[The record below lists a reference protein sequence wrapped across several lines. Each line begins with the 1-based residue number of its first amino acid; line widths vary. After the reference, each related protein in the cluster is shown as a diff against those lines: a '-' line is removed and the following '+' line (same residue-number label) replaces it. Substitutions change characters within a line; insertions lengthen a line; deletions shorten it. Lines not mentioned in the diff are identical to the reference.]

1 MLENMSRLER
11 EGERRPKGDAGGA
24 GDPES
29 PQKGQLRHD
38 VIGAAAQACGSSTKH
53 KR

>member
-24 GDPES
+24 GES

-38 VIGAAAQACGSSTKH
+38 VIGAAAQACGSSMKH